1 MLKTNIFQK
10 ISSYLPLKKVEDK
23 KLTLASGFWNNWQQN
38 RDTSQR
44 KWVDW
49 GDHPKLL
56 ELIYSDLFG
65 SGNTTL
71 FDFLKVE
78 YPQFANSNAFSLC
91 SGDGSFEK
99 KLISSD
105 VFGSITGI
113 DIAEKRVIDANYNRG
128 GYKDRLQFI
137 VGDVNEGKFGH
148 KLYDV
153 VFAKAALHHVEKLDL
168 LMEGIKSCLKAS
180 GYLVTID
187 FFGPKRFQWSDY
199 QIEAANRFLSNEIP
213 TELLVRPDGS
223 IHQHISR
230 PTIEQMIQMDPS
242 EAVRS
247 NELFRLISGN
257 FRQLRVFDI
266 GGTLLNLIFDESII
280 NNFDEDNEGHNEIL
294 RKAFFLEKALI
305 EEGRID
311 CDFKFIIAQL

>member
-1 MLKTNIFQK
+1 MLRTSIFQK
-10 ISSYLPLKKVEDK
+10 ISNYILLKKVEYEK
-23 KLTLASGFWNNWQQN
+23 RAVVSNYWSNWQQN
-38 RDTSQR
+38 KDTSQK

-56 ELIYSDLFG
+56 ELIYRDLFG
-65 SGNTTL
+65 ESNITL
-71 FDFLKVE
+71 FDFFKIE
-78 YPQFANSNAFSLC
+78 YPQFANANVLSLC

-99 KLISSD
+99 KLISYN

-113 DIAEKRVIDANYNRG
+113 DIARKRVVNANHNRE

-148 KLYDV
+148 NLYDV
-153 VFAKAALHHVEKLDL
+153 VFAKAALHHVEKLDSL
-168 LMEGIKSCLKAS
+168 FKGIKSCLKIN
-180 GYLVTID
+180 GYLISID

-199 QIEAANRFLSNEIP
+199 QIEAANRFLSKEIP
-213 TELLVRPDGS
+213 AELLVKPDGS
-223 IHQHISR
+223 IHQNVSR

-242 EAVRS
+242 EAARS
-247 NELFRLISGN
+247 DELLGLISRN
-257 FRQLRVFDI
+257 FRKLRVFEI

-280 NNFDEDNEGHNEIL
+280 NNFDEDNEEHNEIL
-294 RKAFFLEKALI
+294 RKAFYYEKKLI
-305 EEGRID
+305 EEGRIG